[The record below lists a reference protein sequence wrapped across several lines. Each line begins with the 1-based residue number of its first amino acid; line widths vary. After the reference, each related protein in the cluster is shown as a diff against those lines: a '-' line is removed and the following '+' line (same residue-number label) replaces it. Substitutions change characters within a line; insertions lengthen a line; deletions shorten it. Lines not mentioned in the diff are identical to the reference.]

1 MSELPPLDQP
11 QAYVVVGPN
20 DQRGPYT
27 LDLLIGEVVAGRLHD
42 ATPVWWPGLAE
53 WTTMNGQAAVAAEI
67 ARRRGVEV
75 QAAPA
80 PVAPAPEATAAPAN
94 PVAADPYAGYSVA
107 PAAAPAVDPNPV
119 QAAPIDPAP
128 PAAQPVEPAAV
139 QYGTT
144 GYDAASYGAA
154 EPVQADAS
162 QGYSYDPAA
171 AAPVAAD
178 PQPPVVSEPEPQ
190 PQAPVAA
197 APVTSTPAGWTVTD
211 TATPV
216 GAPAPQPEVLTPEVV
231 TAAEVPAAVEAP
243 RTSSVTDEHRSLFA
257 GLVDRSTRR
266 AEAGAQIEDLDVAVC
281 DAVVSGAESQGFTS
295 TDRST
300 GETNHELRFEG
311 APGETLSI
319 TVGRIRG
326 TDPAAVRDGHT
337 PLTVRFQSATYAG
350 GLEAGMGAHGE
361 VVIVSD
367 EWSGQATSTV
377 SLLLSLADYVAA
389 DLTLD
394 NVALLRDVGATVS
407 VVSDR
412 LR

>member
-1 MSELPPLDQP
+1 MSDLPPLDQP

-80 PVAPAPEATAAPAN
+80 PVAPAPEA
-94 PVAADPYAGYSVA
+94 
-107 PAAAPAVDPNPV
+107 AAAPASPTATDPYSGYS
-119 QAAPIDPAP
+119 AAPATDPSASYSAP
-128 PAAQPVEPAAV
+128 VDAAPMASQLVEPAAA
-139 QYGTT
+139 QYGETA
-144 GYDAASYGAA
+144 YDPAAYGAA
-154 EPVQADAS
+154 EPVQS
-162 QGYSYDPAA
+162 GSGQGYSYDPAA
-171 AAPVAAD
+171 GVPVSAD
-178 PQPPVVSEPEPQ
+178 PQAPLQPGPEPEPQ
-190 PQAPVAA
+190 APAPAA

-211 TATPV
+211 TSTPV
-216 GAPAPQPEVLTPEVV
+216 GALAPESEVLTPEVV

-243 RTSSVTDEHRSLFA
+243 RASSVTDEHRSLFA
-257 GLVDRSTRR
+257 DLVDRSTRR
-266 AEAGAQIEDLDVAVC
+266 AEAGAQIEALDAAVC

-311 APGETLSI
+311 GPGETLSI

-326 TDPAAVRDGHT
+326 SDPAAVRDGHT

-377 SLLLSLADYVAA
+377 SLLLPLADYVAA